1 MSNQETM
8 TARESVKRESMK
20 QAIERYIDVSS
31 VAAVL
36 DVVAEICSEKAQ
48 HISDNWQDEALAKSW
63 DKAARAVFATATR
76 PSVHLLP

>member
-8 TARESVKRESMK
+8 TARESVK
-20 QAIERYIDVSS
+20 QAIERFIDISS

-48 HISDNWQDEALAKSW
+48 HISENWQDEALAKSW
-63 DKAARAVFATATR
+63 DKAARVVFAAATK
-76 PSVHLLP
+76 PGVHFLP